1 MCVSLK
7 FVKTEF
13 FVWLQWVLLTLAG
26 FLVSLLFIEIGEKP
40 DIGAFEGAI
49 GGVVIGLAQWFF
61 LRSRISNAGWWVLV
75 CVLSWGLLGVTG
87 LGALGWFT
95 PATPQIPLRI
105 VYGAI
110 NGEQMG
116 LLIGLAQWLVIGK
129 QVMAGWRWIITSSV
143 CWAVALAIG
152 WTVGGLL
159 HQATGLFFGE
169 VVGLAVAWIVAAATT
184 GIPLVCFLNS
194 H

>member
-1 MCVSLK
+1 MCVSFK

-13 FVWLQWVLLTLAG
+13 CIWMQWVLLTFAG

-40 DIGAFEGAI
+40 DIGAFQGVI
-49 GGVVIGLAQWFF
+49 GGAAIGLAQWFF
-61 LRSRISNAGWWVLV
+61 LRSRISDSWRWVLA
-75 CVLSWGLLGVTG
+75 CVISWGLLGFTG

-95 PATPQIPLRI
+95 PRTPQIPLRI

-116 LLIGLAQWLVIGK
+116 LLIGLAQWLAIGK
-129 QVMAGWRWIITSSV
+129 QVTAGWRWMLTSAI

-159 HQATGLFFGE
+159 HQATDLFFGE
-169 VVGLAVAWIVAAATT
+169 VVGLAVAWMIAAATT
-184 GIPLVCFLNS
+184 GIALVCFFNAD
-194 H
+194 

>member
-1 MCVSLK
+1 MCVSSK

-26 FLVSLLFIEIGEKP
+26 FLVSLLFIEIGERP
-40 DIGAFEGAI
+40 DIGAFQGAI
-49 GGVVIGLAQWFF
+49 GGAAIGLAQWFF
-61 LRSRISNAGWWVLV
+61 LRSRISHPWRWVLA
-75 CVLSWGLLGVTG
+75 CVISWGLLGFSG
-87 LGALGWFT
+87 LGALGWFA

-116 LLIGLAQWLVIGK
+116 LLIGLAQWLAIWK
-129 QVMAGWRWIITSSV
+129 QVTAGWRWVLTSSV

-159 HQATGLFFGE
+159 SQATGLFLGE

-184 GIPLVCFLNS
+184 GIPLVCFFDS

>member
-1 MCVSLK
+1 MSLK

-49 GGVVIGLAQWFF
+49 GGAVIGLAQWFF

-95 PATPQIPLRI
+95 PRTPQIPLRI

-129 QVMAGWRWIITSSV
+129 QVTAGWRWIITSSV

-159 HQATGLFFGE
+159 HQATGLFLGE